1 MTITL
6 IGDSLTAGNL
16 GIPYSR
22 YLNLPDDALIL
33 NRGRDGDTVQGIFGR
48 LEDTLRVDGPDVLVI
63 QVGANDILL
72 PEMAARGGD
81 WTAFVNEM
89 TDRGSLPAA
98 DIGIFGEIYTNLIE
112 MASAWGTDRVV
123 CLTIPPVG
131 ENLASERNQKRL
143 EYNKRIRTAADS
155 AGAAVADVAAEF
167 EKELKIMT
175 TSDWFFGEPAD
186 FTADV
191 RKVRRGKGAMKL
203 SEERGLYLTMDGAHL
218 NEKGADLMGQVIS
231 RAILS

>member
-22 YLNLPDDALIL
+22 YLNLPDNALIL
-33 NRGRDGDTVQGIFGR
+33 NRGLDGDTVQGIFDR
-48 LEDTLRVDGPDVLVI
+48 LEDTLRVDGPDALVI

-72 PEMAARGGD
+72 PEMAARGGN
-81 WTAFVNEM
+81 WTAFVSEM
-89 TDRGSLPAA
+89 TARGSLSAA
-98 DIGIFGEIYTNLIE
+98 DIGIFEEVYTNLIE

-131 ENLASERNQKRL
+131 ENLASERNRKRL

-155 AGAAVADVAAEF
+155 AGAAVADVAVEF
-167 EKELKIMT
+167 EKELKIVT

-186 FTADV
+186 FTKDV
-191 RKVRRGKGAMKL
+191 KKIRRAKGAMKL
-203 SEERGLYLTMDGAHL
+203 SEDRGLYLTMDGAHL
-218 NEKGADLMGQVIS
+218 NEKGADLMGKVIS

>member
-6 IGDSLTAGNL
+6 IGDSLTAGSL

-22 YLNLPDDALIL
+22 YLNLPDDAPIL
-33 NRGRDGDTVQGIFGR
+33 KGLDGDTVQGIFGR
-48 LEDTLRVDGPDVLVI
+48 LEDALRVDGPDVLVI

-81 WTAFVNEM
+81 WTAFVSEM
-89 TDRGSLPAA
+89 TARGSRPAA
-98 DIGIFGEIYTNLIE
+98 DIGIFGETYTNLIE

-123 CLTIPPVG
+123 CVTIPPVG
-131 ENLASERNQKRL
+131 ENLESERNRKRL
-143 EYNKRIRTAADS
+143 EYNKRIRAAADS
-155 AGAAVADVAAEF
+155 AGAEVVDVAAEF
-167 EKELKIMT
+167 EKELKIVT

-191 RKVRRGKGAMKL
+191 RKVRRAKGAMKL

-218 NEKGADLMGQVIS
+218 NERGAELMGKVIS